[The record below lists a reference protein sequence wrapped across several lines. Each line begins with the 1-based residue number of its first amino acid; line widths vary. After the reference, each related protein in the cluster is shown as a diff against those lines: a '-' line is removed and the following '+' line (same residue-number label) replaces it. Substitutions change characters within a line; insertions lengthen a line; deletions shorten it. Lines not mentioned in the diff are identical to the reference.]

1 VLAFLYPSHLGIMKT
16 VAKAL
21 QRGVLVAITLVVW
34 FGLVLLPNPIAMAQT
49 ASPKPSELVK
59 TTPSPVRQ
67 PQAQAPDTGKAV
79 TPAPAK
85 QPENANTKADSPKAG
100 TGGPYDVKAIEDSY
114 KSLYGS

>member
-1 VLAFLYPSHLGIMKT
+1 MKT

-21 QRGVLVAITLVVW
+21 QRGVLLAITLLVW
-34 FGLVLLPNPIAMAQT
+34 VGLVLLPNPIAMAQT
-49 ASPKPSELVK
+49 ASPKPSGLVK
-59 TTPSPVRQ
+59 TTPSPV
-67 PQAQAPDTGKAV
+67 PQAKAPDTGKAV
-79 TPAPAK
+79 TPAPVK

>member
-1 VLAFLYPSHLGIMKT
+1 VLAFLYPSHLSIMKT

-21 QRGVLVAITLVVW
+21 QRGVLLAITLLVW
-34 FGLVLLPNPIAMAQT
+34 VGLVLLPKPVALAQ
-49 ASPKPSELVK
+49 ADSPKPSGLVK
-59 TTPSPVRQ
+59 TTPSPV
-67 PQAQAPDTGKAV
+67 PQAQTPNTGKAV

-85 QPENANTKADSPKAG
+85 QPENATTKADSSKAS